1 MALKLY
7 TGRASALKVYASD
20 WKAFAKELYK
30 TDKTVSFQLKKD
42 FKEIMRGPQRD
53 VRAGLKE
60 LGRSGPMA
68 GGMRR
73 NGMAHGG
80 RTGWGRDFGSVGSPV
95 GGAKRYPH
103 DSVLVEAFNKPK
115 RGQTGIA
122 RLRVRSAATVI
133 ADLAKKSNGNRMT
146 RMYKIREFGGEE
158 IMRTHEVRPAAVQK
172 LLNKFGPVS
181 KPSKRKKSRFVY
193 PAFDGS
199 YSSAAREAE
208 KAIDRAVRIVE
219 ANIDRKTR

>member
-1 MALKLY
+1 
-7 TGRASALKVYASD
+7 LKVYATD
-20 WKAFAKELYK
+20 WKIFAKELYK

-42 FKEIMRGPQRD
+42 FKEIMRGPQKA
-53 VRAGLKE
+53 VRTGLKE
-60 LGRSGPMA
+60 LGRSGPMV
-68 GGMRR
+68 GNRR

-95 GGAKRYPH
+95 SGARRYPH

-158 IMRTHEVRPAAVQK
+158 IMRTHQVRPDSVQK
-172 LLNKFGPVS
+172 LLNKLGPVS

-199 YSSAAREAE
+199 YPEAAREAE
-208 KAIDRAVRIVE
+208 KAIDKAVRIVE
-219 ANIDRKTR
+219 AQIDRNTR

>member
-7 TGRASALKVYASD
+7 TGRASALKVYATD
-20 WKAFAKELYK
+20 WKVFAKELYK

-42 FKEIMRGPQRD
+42 FKDIMREPQKA

-60 LGRSGPMA
+60 LGRSGPFA
-68 GGMRR
+68 AARR

-95 GGAKRYPH
+95 SGARRYPH

-158 IMRTHEVRPAAVQK
+158 IMRTHEVRPASVQK
-172 LLNKFGPVS
+172 LLNKLGPVS

-193 PAFDGS
+193 PAFDAS
-199 YSSAAREAE
+199 YPAAAREAE
-208 KAIDRAVRIVE
+208 KAIDKAVRIVE
-219 ANIDRKTR
+219 AQIDRNTR

>member
-7 TGRASALKVYASD
+7 TGRNSALKVYASD
-20 WKAFAKELYK
+20 WKIFAKELYK
-30 TDKTVSFQLKKD
+30 TDKEVSFQLKKD
-42 FKEIMRGPQRD
+42 FKGIMRGPQKAVRD
-53 VRAGLKE
+53 GLAK
-60 LGRSGPMA
+60 LGKSGPFT
-68 GGMRR
+68 GSKR

-133 ADLAKKSNGNRMT
+133 ADLAKKSNGSRMT

-158 IMRTHEVRPAAVQK
+158 IMRTHQVKPDSVQK
-172 LLNKFGPVS
+172 LLNKLGPIS
-181 KPSKRKKSRFVY
+181 KPSKKGKSRNVY
-193 PAFDGS
+193 PAFDAS
-199 YSSAAREAE
+199 YPEAAREAE
-208 KAIDRAVRIVE
+208 KAIDKAVRIVE
-219 ANIDRKTR
+219 ANIDRNTR